1 MGMLNKLESD
11 HDLLKALHIILYKG
25 PGAKLTRKKDIRA
38 FNGYARGTDVGAIKT
53 KVLENKKWTVSVL
66 KDACVLLGLEKGGDR
81 EQLVNR
87 LFDFLVK
94 PHPIAK
100 PAPPK
105 VRPSVSPSV
114 GGIISDCPWLARV
127 LDFDRLPPTH
137 GNAPDPESPPPPP
150 CSTRT
155 TYRRSRWRRSPR
167 PRRPRRPRRTA

>member
-1 MGMLNKLESD
+1 MGMLNKLEGD

-38 FNGYARGTDVGAIKT
+38 FNGYAPGTDVNAIKT

-100 PAPPK
+100 PPAPK
-105 VRPSVSPSV
+105 VRQSVSQSSQCSLLDPPS
-114 GGIISDCPWLARV
+114 AQT
-127 LDFDRLPPTH
+127 RLPKDRPTTDQYPFH
-137 GNAPDPESPPPPP
+137 SPPHPNF
-150 CSTRT
+150 
-155 TYRRSRWRRSPR
+155 RRSRW
-167 PRRPRRPRRTA
+167 